1 MAQKTEPEI
10 KITPLADIQRQ
21 AADRVVQLP
30 GFTKDETFNAKL
42 RRLSLLDLAE
52 SGSIP
57 NELLG
62 AVSQLYAKGV
72 QGISSVQETAQAFH
86 FIAQKALVAPT
97 WQELKDAGITLTD
110 EQLLDIYLYTVGG
123 VERLKTFR

>member
-1 MAQKTEPEI
+1 MAQKNEPEV

-21 AADRVVQLP
+21 AADRIVQLS
-30 GFTKDETFNAKL
+30 GFVKEESFNAKL

-72 QGISSVQETAQAFH
+72 QGISSVEETAKVFR
-86 FIAQKALVAPT
+86 FIAQKALIAPT
-97 WQELKDAGITLTD
+97 WDELTDAGVILTD
-110 EQLLDIYLYTVGG
+110 DQLLDIYLYTVGG